1 MKFSKVY
8 VELTNICGLECSFC
22 PTKDLQNSTMSL
34 EFFEDILK
42 QLKNYTNTIT
52 YHIFG
57 DPLVLS
63 NLQDYLDLTYKHNL
77 KVEIV
82 TTGYYLNNFDLDI
95 FLHPAIKQI
104 NFSLNSFDKND
115 MKISLQTYLNPMI
128 KLAKLKIKKNIDYF
142 INFRLWNLTNNQE
155 TNNFNQKVY
164 NILEKEFNTPL
175 DNIDTSKSIRLD
187 KKVLIDFDNYFQWPS
202 INSTYYSQG
211 TCYGLRSHFGI
222 LSSGIVVPCCLDSF
236 GIINLGNLHHN
247 SLDNILTSKRT
258 TKIIDGFK
266 NNIAYE
272 ELCQKCSFK
281 DRFQLH

>member
-8 VELTNICGLECSFC
+8 VELTNICGLKCSFC

-128 KLAKLKIKKNIDYF
+128 KLAKLKIEKNIDYF

-155 TNNFNQKVY
+155 TNSFNQKVY
-164 NILEKEFNTPL
+164 NILEKVFNTPL

-202 INSTYYSQG
+202 INSTHYSQG

-236 GIINLGNLHHN
+236 GIINLGNLHYN

-272 ELCQKCSFK
+272 KLCQKCSFK